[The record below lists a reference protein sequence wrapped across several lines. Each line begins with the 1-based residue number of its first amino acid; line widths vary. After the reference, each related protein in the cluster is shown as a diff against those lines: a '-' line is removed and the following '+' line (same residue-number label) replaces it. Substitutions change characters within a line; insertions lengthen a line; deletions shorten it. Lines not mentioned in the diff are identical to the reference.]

1 MWPTGRYLNEP
12 VLDHA
17 FAHSQANRGT
27 RHSIVCPQLDALRRF
42 LCKLAGQVTEKQN
55 KKRVIQAKCIWMYST
70 SSGSQEHVYW
80 KNSENLQK
88 KQKTHA
94 GFKYSWGPKLTVVSF
109 LCAFFFCTGFRPV
122 SRVSAVHS
130 LTSLQGC
137 SRSGEEAIVDT
148 CAVYTAS
155 APVLSYSNGWEPPS
169 SFVVRFQPVRLSLWV
184 RALHKLWSLSSH
196 WDINN
201 CSPSHT
207 PSSSFPMEKLT
218 KTMWSPTGWLRMW
231 EDVWTV
237 VAMMRSSEQSWAAAS
252 LDLDQN

>member
-42 LCKLAGQVTEKQN
+42 LCKLAGQVTEKQK

-109 LCAFFFCTGFRPV
+109 LCAFFSALVSVLSPGRLQFILWLVFRVAAEAARRPLLT
-122 SRVSAVHS
+122 RVPSTQHQLQCS
-130 LTSLQGC
+130 LTAMGGSHH
-137 SRSGEEAIVDT
+137 R
-148 CAVYTAS
+148 
-155 APVLSYSNGWEPPS
+155 P
-169 SFVVRFQPVRLSLWV
+169 
-184 RALHKLWSLSSH
+184 LWSDSSQ
-196 WDINN
+196 WG
-201 CSPSHT
+201 SVY
-207 PSSSFPMEKLT
+207 E
-218 KTMWSPTGWLRMW
+218 
-231 EDVWTV
+231 
-237 VAMMRSSEQSWAAAS
+237 
-252 LDLDQN
+252 